1 MGQKKDAKI
10 KHRTLW
16 HDYANGG
23 LKSADIFFF
32 VSLKRSVRRLFDNNF
47 HQCKVTP
54 HYLTQ
59 KYLRKNFNSIQ
70 I

>member
-23 LKSADIFFF
+23 LKSADIFSKI
-32 VSLKRSVRRLFDNNF
+32 VSLQRSSVRRLFHNNF
-47 HQCKVTP
+47 HQC
-54 HYLTQ
+54 
-59 KYLRKNFNSIQ
+59 
-70 I
+70 